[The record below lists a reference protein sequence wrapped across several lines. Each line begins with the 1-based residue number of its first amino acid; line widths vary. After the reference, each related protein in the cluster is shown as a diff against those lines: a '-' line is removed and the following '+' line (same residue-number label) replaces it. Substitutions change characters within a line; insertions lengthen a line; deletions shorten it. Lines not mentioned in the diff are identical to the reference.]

1 MTRHHGIGT
10 KRMKPLFI
18 LMLFVVSA
26 AVAGSPPPLPIPSG
40 QYTFRHRFAEQPDL
54 PSISLTAKIRGHHI
68 VLINPG
74 KARVFPHGV
83 VAEGTLMWN
92 VAIKQWVIGTE
103 ASDST
108 TPEAGGCSEGPE
120 VVDLVNRT
128 YWTC

>member
-1 MTRHHGIGT
+1 VTWRFGRRKRRLCCLLFFAAGT
-10 KRMKPLFI
+10 
-18 LMLFVVSA
+18 A
-26 AVAGSPPPLPIPSG
+26 AAGSAPPLPIASG

-68 VLINPG
+68 VLVNPG
-74 KARVFPHGV
+74 KARIFPHGV

-92 VAIKQWVIGTE
+92 VAIRQWVIGTA

-120 VVDLVNRT
+120 VVDLVHHT

>member
-18 LMLFVVSA
+18 LMLFVASA
-26 AVAGSPPPLPIPSG
+26 AIAGSAPPLPIPSG

-54 PSISLTAKIRGHHI
+54 PSISLTAKIQGHHI

>member
-1 MTRHHGIGT
+1 MTRHDGIRSQ
-10 KRMKPLFI
+10 RMKPLFI
-18 LMLFVVSA
+18 IVFFATFA
-26 AVAGSPPPLPIPSG
+26 AIAGSAPPLPIQPG
-40 QYTFRHRFAEQPDL
+40 QYTFRHRFAEQPDM

-108 TPEAGGCSEGPE
+108 ATEAGGCSEGPE
-120 VVDLVNRT
+120 VVDLVNRV

>member
-1 MTRHHGIGT
+1 MTRT
-10 KRMKPLFI
+10 FAARMRNLSCVALF
-18 LMLFVVSA
+18 A
-26 AVAGSPPPLPIPSG
+26 AFGAIAGSAPPLPIPSG

-54 PSISLTAKIRGHHI
+54 PSISLTAKISDHHI

-108 TPEAGGCSEGPE
+108 TTEAGGCSEGPE

>member
-1 MTRHHGIGT
+1 MNRIFGLRMRHLLCFA
-10 KRMKPLFI
+10 LFAA
-18 LMLFVVSA
+18 FSA
-26 AVAGSPPPLPIPSG
+26 IAGSAPPLPIQPG

-54 PSISLTAKIRGHHI
+54 PSISLTATIRGHHI

-74 KARVFPHGV
+74 ESRVFPHGV

-92 VAIKQWVIGTE
+92 VAIKQWVIGGQ

-108 TPEAGGCSEGPE
+108 THEAGGCSEGPE
-120 VVDLVNRT
+120 VVDLVNRV

>member
-1 MTRHHGIGT
+1 MTRT
-10 KRMKPLFI
+10 VAARLRRLSCVTLFAA
-18 LMLFVVSA
+18 FSA
-26 AVAGSPPPLPIPSG
+26 IAGSAPPLPIPSG

-54 PSISLTAKIRGHHI
+54 PSITLTANIRGHHI

-74 KARVFPHGV
+74 KARVFAHGV

-120 VVDLVNRT
+120 VVDLVHRI